1 MAIVLQQVDKSFTAG
16 GSKRR
21 PLYRQAL
28 MMRSGARRQRVKEVL
43 RKVDLE
49 IADGSRIAVI
59 GRNGAGK
66 STLLRL
72 IAGIYR
78 PTYGSIA
85 VDGPVCCFLEPGAG
99 AAPSLPVRDNV
110 FLYASLAGLG
120 HRETRSSLDRILEF
134 SSLSGQAYTW
144 VEHLSFGMQ
153 QRLFMSIQL
162 EVMRLGRARVFLFD
176 EFLMG
181 VDKTFRARVEDAL
194 TRYPSPGQIVL
205 HASHDHGLMERTCPE
220 ALWIDRS
227 GIRLRGPTAA
237 VLERYRD
244 G

>member
-1 MAIVLQQVDKSFTAG
+1 MAVRLSQVGKVFMEG
-16 GSKRR
+16 GRNRR
-21 PLYRQAL
+21 PLYRQV
-28 MMRSGARRQRVKEVL
+28 MMMHAKDRQARAKVVL
-43 RKVDLE
+43 DKLDLE
-49 IADGSRIAVI
+49 IPDGSRVAVI

-72 IAGIYR
+72 IAGIYQ
-78 PTYGSIA
+78 PTSGRVE

-120 HRETRSSLDRILEF
+120 HQDTKNSLDRILEF
-134 SSLSGQAYTW
+134 SSLQDQAYTW

-162 EVMRLGRARVFLFD
+162 EVMRLRRARVFLFD

-181 VDKTFRARVEDAL
+181 VDKSFRARVEDAL
-194 TRYPSPGQIVL
+194 THYPSKEQIVL
-205 HASHDHGLMERTCPE
+205 HASHDHELMLRTCPE
-220 ALWIDRS
+220 AICIDDS
-227 GIRLRGPTAA
+227 GISARGATAE
-237 VLERYRD
+237 VLDVYRN

>member
-1 MAIVLQQVDKSFTAG
+1 MAIRLQSINKTFMEG
-16 GSKRR
+16 GRSRR
-21 PLYRQAL
+21 PLYRQMM
-28 MMRSGARRQRVKEVL
+28 MMRSQGQQARAKVVL
-43 RKVDLE
+43 DNINLE
-49 IADGSRIAVI
+49 IEDGTRVAVI

-72 IAGIYR
+72 IAGIYK
-78 PTYGSIA
+78 PTSGEIQ
-85 VDGPVCCFLEPGAG
+85 VEGPVCCFLEPGAG

-120 HRETRSSLDRILEF
+120 RKDTQQSLDRILEF
-134 SSLSGQAYTW
+134 CSLEDQAYTW

-162 EVMRLGRARVFLFD
+162 EVMRLERARVFLFD

-194 TRYPSPGQIVL
+194 TQFPSKGQIVL
-205 HASHDHGLMERTCPE
+205 HASHDHNLMLRTCPQ
-220 ALWIDRS
+220 AICIDEC
-227 GIRLRGPTAA
+227 GIRAQGTTAD
-237 VLERYRD
+237 VLDFYLND
-244 G
+244 

>member
-1 MAIVLQQVDKSFTAG
+1 MAIRLRGVNKTFLAG
-16 GSKRR
+16 GRNRR
-21 PLYRQAL
+21 PLYRQV
-28 MMRSGARRQRVKEVL
+28 MMMKSKQRLARAKVVL
-43 RKVDLE
+43 DDVDLDVK
-49 IADGSRIAVI
+49 DGSRVAVI
-59 GRNGAGK
+59 GRNGVGK

-72 IAGIYR
+72 IADIYK
-78 PTYGSIA
+78 PTSGELE

-120 HRETRSSLDRILEF
+120 YRDTKRSLDRILEF
-134 SSLSGQAYTW
+134 CSLQDQAYTW

-194 TRYPSPGQIVL
+194 TRFPSPGQIVL
-205 HASHDHGLMERTCPE
+205 HASHDHDLMIRTCPH
-220 ALWIDRS
+220 AIWIGDR
-227 GIRLRGPTAA
+227 GILARGPTAE
-237 VLERYRD
+237 VLGAYRND
-244 G
+244 

>member
-1 MAIVLQQVDKSFTAG
+1 MSISLENINKTFLAG
-16 GSKRR
+16 ARSRR
-21 PLYRQAL
+21 PLYRQAM
-28 MMRSGARRQRVKEVL
+28 MMRSNQRIERAKVVL
-43 RKVDLE
+43 DNIKLD
-49 IADGSRIAVI
+49 IADGSRVAVI

-72 IAGIYR
+72 IAGIYL
-78 PTYGSIA
+78 PTSGEMHI
-85 VDGPVCCFLEPGAG
+85 DGPVCCFLEPGAG

-120 HRETRSSLDRILEF
+120 YRDTKNSLDRILEF
-134 SSLSGQAYTW
+134 SSLQDQAYTW

-162 EVMRLGRARVFLFD
+162 EVMRLRRARVFLFD

-194 TRYPSPGQIVL
+194 THFPSPEQIVL
-205 HASHDHGLMERTCPE
+205 HASHDHELMLRTCPD
-220 ALWIDRS
+220 AILIDDC
-227 GIRLRGPTAA
+227 GIRAQAKTAEI
-237 VLERYRD
+237 LDIYRN